1 MQGRCTGQVHRVGA
15 QGRRPGKAHR
25 ACELARRTRLGYERS
40 YANASATH
48 RNRRCTGD
56 DVRRAARPWCA
67 HVTRWMGGWHLRMWQ
82 AGECGDCGKVRLAL
96 DVANRKSSENEN
108 LAFSLK

>member
-1 MQGRCTGQVHRVGA
+1 MQGRCTGQEHRVGA

-48 RNRRCTGD
+48 RNRR
-56 DVRRAARPWCA
+56 AREM
-67 HVTRWMGGWHLRMWQ
+67 TF
-82 AGECGDCGKVRLAL
+82 
-96 DVANRKSSENEN
+96 VAPPGRGVHT
-108 LAFSLK
+108 